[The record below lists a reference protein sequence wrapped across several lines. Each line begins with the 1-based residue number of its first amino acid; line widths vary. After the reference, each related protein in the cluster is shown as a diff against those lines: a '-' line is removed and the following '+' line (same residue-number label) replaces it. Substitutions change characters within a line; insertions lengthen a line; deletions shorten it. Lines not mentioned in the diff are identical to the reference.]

1 MDFIALMLLLM
12 LAGVIISAGFVIVAA
27 MRHDWS
33 TDGMPFVGGVT
44 FVVAG
49 IATLVALMLF
59 TLALPGDK
67 PPLAPLITRS
77 LRIAAITLLVLAMA
91 IFAIIAMKGDDWMEL
106 DWRRRRAFLIVL
118 VVTFI
123 GGFVG
128 LNILHKS

>member
-106 DWRRRRAFLIVL
+106 DWDRRQNFRIALSVAIVAGVVGMVLLRA
-118 VVTFI
+118 
-123 GGFVG
+123 
-128 LNILHKS
+128 S